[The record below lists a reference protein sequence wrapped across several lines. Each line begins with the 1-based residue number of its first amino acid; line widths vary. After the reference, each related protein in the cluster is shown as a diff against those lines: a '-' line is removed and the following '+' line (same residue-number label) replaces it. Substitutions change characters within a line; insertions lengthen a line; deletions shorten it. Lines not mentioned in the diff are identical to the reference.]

1 MSSLHSIWLL
11 YRWSRNK
18 LGQVFTFFSS
28 SLQKCSQSLFLLN
41 LIWSFG
47 VSFFYIKNDQSLSS
61 LKWLNTCKS
70 NIDLCNDLDILGYK
84 TISLLCDIKL
94 VISICLL
101 ISIRKMWKKSNSDKL
116 CLVTP
121 QNTIFSRNA
130 IFTNL
135 IFFK

>member
-61 LKWLNTCKS
+61 SKWLNTCKS
-70 NIDLCNDLDILGYK
+70 NIDLCNDFYVLNFKAELIVAMRFQIGKWFNMPTNIHSENVKEKLILINYIWSHPK
-84 TISLLCDIKL
+84 IPPFHKMQSLQ
-94 VISICLL
+94 S
-101 ISIRKMWKKSNSDKL
+101 
-116 CLVTP
+116 
-121 QNTIFSRNA
+121 
-130 IFTNL
+130 
-135 IFFK
+135 